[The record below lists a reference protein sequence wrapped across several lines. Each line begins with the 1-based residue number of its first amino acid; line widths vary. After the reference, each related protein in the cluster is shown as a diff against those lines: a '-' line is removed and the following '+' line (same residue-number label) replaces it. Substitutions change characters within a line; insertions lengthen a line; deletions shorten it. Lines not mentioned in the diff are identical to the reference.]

1 MLKVLVVEDELY
13 VRKGIVL
20 TVDWAKYDCSV
31 IGEATNG
38 EEGLALAL
46 DKRPDI
52 IVTDIKMPK
61 MDGLE
66 MLVALREKGL
76 DCAVII
82 LTAYSDFTYA
92 QKALRYG
99 ATDYLLKPFHDG
111 ELERVIEGILAR
123 KSDTAKTVSTLP
135 ALQLKTGGKGKYVS
149 EAIAYIAA
157 HYGDPDLT
165 IGTIAD
171 SLCISEGHLS
181 HVFKRETG
189 CTLIE
194 YLSQYR
200 IHMATRLLK
209 DCRLKVNEVARSV
222 GYRDFAYFSATFR
235 KLMGTTPSDYS
246 AGRDGE

>member
-20 TVDWAKYDCSV
+20 TVDWAKYDCCV
-31 IGEATNG
+31 VGEATNG
-38 EEGLALAL
+38 EEGLAAA
-46 DKRPDI
+46 DRERPDI

-66 MLVALREKGL
+66 MLAALRERGL

-99 ATDYLLKPFHDG
+99 AIDYLLKPFHDG

-123 KSDTAKTVSTLP
+123 QNGGAKASSALP
-135 ALQLKTGGKGKYVS
+135 ALQLKTGDKGKYVT
-149 EAIAYIAA
+149 EAIAYLAD
-157 HYGDPDLT
+157 HYSDPDLT
-165 IGTIAD
+165 IGTIAQ

-189 CTLIE
+189 YTLIE
-194 YLSQYR
+194 YLAQYR
-200 IHMATRLLK
+200 VHMATRLLK
-209 DCRLKVNEVARSV
+209 DCRLKVYEVAQAV
-222 GYRDFAYFSATFR
+222 GYRDLAYFSNTFR
-235 KLMGTTPSDYS
+235 KFMGCAPSEYA
-246 AGRDGE
+246 AGKNAE